1 VDLLLEISFATGLA
15 LVVAS
20 LAAVALGR
28 APRRVILGLA
38 ILLALGAAGA
48 GAVAGLASVDAT
60 AASFEIALLA
70 AGGLAAAAAAEV
82 GLLGLLHGLRR
93 LGEIDRIR
101 EEARAAFAA
110 DVEVERRDSLVEYER
125 VVARERANASHA
137 LGEQERLLAEE
148 RRDLI
153 ARQAERARV
162 ELTDAVASVQERLE
176 RRLMAWAADLDR
188 GQRELEAQL
197 GELAQRQQEAVG
209 AFEAR
214 LAADAERLSLASE
227 DQRLGLL
234 RLREELERLGTGFLE
249 EGRSE
254 IEIHAAERRKSLHE
268 VSERLRARERSL
280 REQIDREE
288 VEARSRLTAGLGE
301 VERRHLAQL
310 ERTLERAA
318 NRLAEESEKRFDA
331 QIKAGRE
338 QAAERLARELEK
350 GIDQFARQAE
360 KDVGD
365 RITEL
370 ARTTSER
377 LQRRVAEVARTAE
390 AQQEIAAE
398 RLRQISERLDD
409 ALSAAEDRAAA
420 LEAEL
425 ARFSRAAAEIS
436 D

>member
-1 VDLLLEISFATGLA
+1 MDLLLELSFATGLA
-15 LVVAS
+15 VVVAS

-38 ILLALGAAGA
+38 ILLALAAAGA
-48 GAVAGLASVDAT
+48 GAVAGLAWVDSIT
-60 AASFEIALLA
+60 ASFEIALLA
-70 AGGLAAAAAAEV
+70 AGGLAAAAAAEA
-82 GLLGLLHGLRR
+82 GLLGLVHGLRR
-93 LGEIDRIR
+93 LGEIDRTR
-101 EEARAAFAA
+101 EEARAALGAQMEA
-110 DVEVERRDSLVEYER
+110 ERRDRLAEFER
-125 VVARERANASHA
+125 VLARERANASHE

-148 RRDLI
+148 RRDAI
-153 ARQAERARV
+153 ARQTERARV
-162 ELTDAVASVQERLE
+162 ELTEAVASVQERLE

-188 GQRELEAQL
+188 GQRELEVQL
-197 GELAQRQQEAVG
+197 GEVAQRQREAVA
-209 AFEAR
+209 AFEAS

-234 RLREELERLGTGFLE
+234 HLREELERFGTGFLE

-268 VSERLRARERSL
+268 VSERLRARERTL

-288 VEARSRLTAGLGE
+288 VEARSRLSSGLGE
-301 VERRHLAQL
+301 AERRHLAQL
-310 ERTLERAA
+310 ERALERAA
-318 NRLAEESEKRFDA
+318 NRLAEESEKRFDG
-331 QIKAGRE
+331 QIKASRE
-338 QAAERLARELEK
+338 QAAERLSRELEK

-360 KDVGD
+360 KDVSD

-370 ARTTSER
+370 TRATSER

-409 ALSAAEDRAAA
+409 ALAAAEDRAAV

-425 ARFSRAAAEIS
+425 ARFSRSAAE

>member
-1 VDLLLEISFATGLA
+1 MDLLLEISFGTGLA
-15 LVVAS
+15 LVIAS
-20 LAAVALGR
+20 LVAVALGR
-28 APRRVILGLA
+28 APRRLILGLA
-38 ILLALGAAGA
+38 VLLALAAAGV
-48 GAVAGLASVDAT
+48 GVVAGLASVDAIN
-60 AASFEIALLA
+60 ASFEIALLA
-70 AGGLAAAAAAEV
+70 AGGLAVAAVAEV
-82 GLLGLLHGLRR
+82 GLLGLVHGLRR
-93 LGEIDRIR
+93 LGEIDRMR
-101 EEARAAFAA
+101 EEARAAFATEMEA
-110 DVEVERRDSLVEYER
+110 ERRDRLAEFER
-125 VVARERANASHA
+125 VLARERANASHE
-137 LGEQERLLAEE
+137 LGEQERQLTEE

-162 ELTDAVASVQERLE
+162 ELTEAVTSVQERLE

-197 GELAQRQQEAVG
+197 GELAQRQREVVA

-234 RLREELERLGTGFLE
+234 RLREELERFGTGFLE

-288 VEARSRLTAGLGE
+288 VESRARIASGSNEA
-301 VERRHLAQL
+301 ERRHLAQL
-310 ERTLERAA
+310 ERALERAG
-318 NRLAEESEKRFDA
+318 NRLAEEAEKRFDA

-360 KDVGD
+360 KGVSD

-409 ALSAAEDRAAA
+409 ALAAAEDRAVA

-425 ARFSRAAAEIS
+425 ARFSGTAAE

>member
-1 VDLLLEISFATGLA
+1 MDLLLEISFAIGLA
-15 LVVAS
+15 VVFAS

-28 APRRVILGLA
+28 ATRRLILGLA
-38 ILLALGAAGA
+38 ILLALAAAGA
-48 GAVAGLASVDAT
+48 GVVAGLAWVDLT
-60 AASFEIALLA
+60 TASFEIALLA
-70 AGGLAAAAAAEV
+70 AGGLAAAAVAEAA
-82 GLLGLLHGLRR
+82 LLGLLHGLRR
-93 LGEIDRIR
+93 LGEIDRMR
-101 EEARAAFAA
+101 EEARAAMAA
-110 DVEVERRDSLVEYER
+110 DMEAERRDRVIEFER
-125 VVARERANASHA
+125 VLARERANASHE

-162 ELTDAVASVQERLE
+162 ELTEAVASVQERLE

-188 GQRELEAQL
+188 GQRELEVQL
-197 GELAQRQQEAVG
+197 GEVARRQREAVG

-214 LAADAERLSLASE
+214 LAADAERISLASE

-288 VEARSRLTAGLGE
+288 VEARSRLSAGLGDA
-301 VERRHLAQL
+301 ERRHLAQL
-310 ERTLERAA
+310 ERALERAA
-318 NRLAEESEKRFDA
+318 NRLAEESEKRFDT
-331 QIKAGRE
+331 QIKASRE
-338 QAAERLARELEK
+338 QAAERLSRELEK

-360 KDVGD
+360 KGVSD

-377 LQRRVAEVARTAE
+377 LQRRVAEIARTAE
-390 AQQEIAAE
+390 AQQEIAAG

-409 ALSAAEDRAAA
+409 ALAAAED
-420 LEAEL
+420 
-425 ARFSRAAAEIS
+425 
-436 D
+436 

>member
-1 VDLLLEISFATGLA
+1 MDLLLEISFGTGLA
-15 LVVAS
+15 LVIAS
-20 LAAVALGR
+20 LVAVALGR
-28 APRRVILGLA
+28 APRRLILGLA
-38 ILLALGAAGA
+38 VLLALAAAGV
-48 GAVAGLASVDAT
+48 GVVAGLASVDAIN
-60 AASFEIALLA
+60 ASFEIALLA
-70 AGGLAAAAAAEV
+70 AGGLAVAAVAEI
-82 GLLGLLHGLRR
+82 GLLGLVHGLRR
-93 LGEIDRIR
+93 LGEIDRMR

-110 DVEVERRDSLVEYER
+110 DMEAERRDRAAEFDR
-125 VVARERANASHA
+125 VLARERANASHE
-137 LGEQERLLAEE
+137 LGEQERQLTEE

-162 ELTDAVASVQERLE
+162 ELTEAVTSVQERLE

-197 GELAQRQQEAVG
+197 GELAQRQREVVA

-234 RLREELERLGTGFLE
+234 RLREELERFGTGFLE

-288 VEARSRLTAGLGE
+288 VESRARIASGSNEA
-301 VERRHLAQL
+301 ERRHLAQL
-310 ERTLERAA
+310 ERALERAG
-318 NRLAEESEKRFDA
+318 NRLAEEAEKRFDA

-360 KDVGD
+360 KGVSD

-409 ALSAAEDRAAA
+409 ALAAAEDRAVA

-425 ARFSRAAAEIS
+425 ARFSRTAAE

>member
-15 LVVAS
+15 AVVAS
-20 LAAVALGR
+20 LAVVALGR
-28 APRRVILGLA
+28 APRRLILGLA
-38 ILLALGAAGA
+38 ILLALAAAGA
-48 GAVAGLASVDAT
+48 AVVAGLASVDVFN
-60 AASFEIALLA
+60 ASFEIALLA
-70 AGGLAAAAAAEV
+70 AGGLAAAAAAEA

-93 LGEIDRIR
+93 LGEVDRMR
-101 EEARAAFAA
+101 EDARAALAGDLEA
-110 DVEVERRDSLVEYER
+110 ERRDRVAEFER
-125 VVARERANASHA
+125 VLARERANASHE

-148 RRDLI
+148 RRDAI

-162 ELTDAVASVQERLE
+162 ELTEAVASVQERLE

-197 GELAQRQQEAVG
+197 GELAQRQREAV
-209 AFEAR
+209 AALEAR

-234 RLREELERLGTGFLE
+234 HLREELERFGTGFLE

-288 VEARSRLTAGLGE
+288 VEARSRLAAGLGE
-301 VERRHLAQL
+301 AERRHLAQL

-331 QIKAGRE
+331 QIKASRE

-360 KDVGD
+360 QGVSD

-377 LQRRVAEVARTAE
+377 LQRRVSEVARTAE

-420 LEAEL
+420 LEAER
-425 ARFSRAAAEIS
+425 ARFSRTAAE

>member
-1 VDLLLEISFATGLA
+1 VDLLLEISFAAGLA
-15 LVVAS
+15 AVVAS
-20 LAAVALGR
+20 LAVVALGR
-28 APRRVILGLA
+28 APRRLILGLA
-38 ILLALGAAGA
+38 ILLALAAAGA
-48 GAVAGLASVDAT
+48 AVVAGLASVDVLN
-60 AASFEIALLA
+60 ASFEIALLA
-70 AGGLAAAAAAEV
+70 AGGLAAAAAAEAGV
-82 GLLGLLHGLRR
+82 LGLLHGLRR
-93 LGEIDRIR
+93 LGEIDRMR
-101 EEARAAFAA
+101 EEARAALVGDLEA
-110 DVEVERRDSLVEYER
+110 ERRGRVAEFER
-125 VVARERANASHA
+125 VLARERANASHE

-148 RRDLI
+148 RRDAI

-162 ELTDAVASVQERLE
+162 ELTEAVASVQERLE

-197 GELAQRQQEAVG
+197 GELAQRQREAV
-209 AFEAR
+209 AALEAR

-234 RLREELERLGTGFLE
+234 RLREELERFGIEFLE

-288 VEARSRLTAGLGE
+288 VEARSRLAAGLGE
-301 VERRHLAQL
+301 AERRQLAQL
-310 ERTLERAA
+310 ERALERAA

-331 QIKAGRE
+331 QIKASRE

-350 GIDQFARQAE
+350 GIEQFARQAE
-360 KDVGD
+360 QGVSD

-420 LEAEL
+420 LEAER
-425 ARFSRAAAEIS
+425 ARFSRTAAE